1 MSRNPDHGLNHE
13 GDGAGDSL
21 QIGVLELLQC
31 EHRKQVAARRAC
43 TRRLQ
48 CVQTPR
54 AGCVVRRGRLSLR

>member
-1 MSRNPDHGLNHE
+1 
-13 GDGAGDSL
+13 
-21 QIGVLELLQC
+21 VLELLQC